1 VKTETDMKNLL
12 REWIAAA
19 SKKAD
24 KPPIKDD
31 TAIIEQRIIT
41 SLQVMDLLLYIE
53 QLTGEPLDAA
63 DLKPGSL
70 KDINTIYRNFFGGGN
85 GN

>member
-1 VKTETDMKNLL
+1 VKAESDVKNLL
-12 REWIAAA
+12 RHWIHTA
-19 SKKAD
+19 SKKAEL
-24 KPPIKDD
+24 PPIADD

-53 QLTGEPLDAA
+53 QLTNEPLDAG

-70 KDINTIYRNFFGGGN
+70 KDINTIYKNFFGGN
-85 GN
+85 NDN

>member
-1 VKTETDMKNLL
+1 MKTETDMKNLL
-12 REWIAAA
+12 REWIASA

-24 KPPIKDD
+24 KPPIADD

-70 KDINTIYRNFFGGGN
+70 KDINTIYRNFFGGAN